1 MATLDSLQFEMERR
15 VILFKPTT
23 TMPDLSQ
30 LGYNADPN
38 LIVSP
43 PVDPLSGEFL
53 LYYSPNNTR
62 YVNYDASGN
71 TVQEWYKHSLPNGWR
86 PLGSDSS
93 TNIYGTDSST
103 WQLDMANSGVILQ
116 SDGSSNLTIRDADGN
131 LGTLI
136 IGALKI
142 DSVTGYLRAVD
153 GSIIVDP
160 SISILK
166 SGTGLLIGDDI
177 TNPWIINHNINTI
190 NHMIVIYDACTN
202 EEIYPEIKIDSNID
216 TISFYSPPETSTNYR
231 AVIMGF

>member
-43 PVDPLSGEFL
+43 STAGEEL

-71 TVQEWYKHSLPNGWR
+71 TIQEWYKHSQPNGWN
-86 PLGSDSS
+86 PLGSDASAS
-93 TNIYGTDSST
+93 IYGTDSST
-103 WQLDMANSGVILQ
+103 WQLDMSADGVILR
-116 SDGSSNLTIRDADGN
+116 SDGSTNLVVEDATGN

-136 IGALKI
+136 IGSLKI
-142 DSVTGYLRAVD
+142 DSLTGYLRAID
-153 GSIIVDP
+153 GSVYVDTSVGNLLTGTANLPGDDLTKSFVITHNLNSVNHIVTIYDNANLVIYP
-160 SISILK
+160 DVSISL
-166 SGTGLLIGDDI
+166 
-177 TNPWIINHNINTI
+177 N
-190 NHMIVIYDACTN
+190 V
-202 EEIYPEIKIDSNID
+202 D
-216 TISFYSPPETSTNYR
+216 TISFIQAPATGTDHR

>member
-43 PVDPLSGEFL
+43 STAGEEL
-53 LYYSPNNTR
+53 IYYSPNNTR

-71 TVQEWYKHSLPNGWR
+71 TITEWYKKAQPNGWL
-86 PLGSDSS
+86 PLGSGDSS

-116 SDGSSNLTIRDADGN
+116 SDGSSNLTIRDADGS

-142 DSVTGYLRAVD
+142 GSVTGYLRAVD

-166 SGTGLLIGDDI
+166 SGTGLLIGDDV

>member
-43 PVDPLSGEFL
+43 SMPGEQL
-53 LYYSPNNTR
+53 IYNCPNNTR

-71 TVQEWYKHSLPNGWR
+71 TVQEWYKHSQPNGWR
-86 PLGSDSS
+86 ELGSGGGS
-93 TNIYGTDSST
+93 IYGTDSST
-103 WQLDMANSGVILQ
+103 WQLDMAASGVILQ
-116 SDGSSNLTIRDADGN
+116 SDGSSNLTIKDADGS

-142 DSVTGYLRAVD
+142 GSVTGYLRAVD
-153 GSIIVDP
+153 GSIVVDT
-160 SISILK
+160 SIGNLLTGV
-166 SGTGLLIGDDI
+166 GTLTGDDL
-177 TNPWIINHNINTI
+177 TKDFIINHNINSN
-190 NHMIVIYDACTN
+190 NHMTTIYEPTN
-202 EEIYPEIKIDSNID
+202 EIIYPDVSIGANID
-216 TISFYSPPETSTNYR
+216 VISFYAAPPTGTDYR

>member
-30 LGYNADPN
+30 LGYNANPN

-43 PVDPLSGEFL
+43 STPGEEL

-71 TVQEWYKHSLPNGWR
+71 TITEWSKYSQPNGWV
-86 PLGSDSS
+86 PLGSGGS
-93 TNIYGTDSST
+93 IYGTDSST
-103 WQLDMANSGVILQ
+103 WQLNMSGGGMILESEGSTNLVIK
-116 SDGSSNLTIRDADGN
+116 DADGS

-136 IGALKI
+136 IGSLRI
-142 DSVTGYLRAVD
+142 DTLTGYLRAID
-153 GSIIVDP
+153 GSVFVDP
-160 SISILK
+160 SIGVLL
-166 SGTGLLIGDDI
+166 SGTGNLPGDNF
-177 TNPWIINHNINTI
+177 TKAFVINHNLNTL
-190 NHMIVIYDACTN
+190 NHMTIIYDSGNGMT
-202 EEIYPEIKIDSNID
+202 YPDISIGSNSD
-216 TISFYSPPETSTNYR
+216 TISFIQAPAIGVDHR

>member
-43 PVDPLSGEFL
+43 STPGEQL
-53 LYYSPNNTR
+53 IYNCPNNTR
-62 YVNYDASGN
+62 YVNYDPSGN
-71 TVQEWYKHSLPNGWR
+71 TIQEWYKHSQPNGWN
-86 PLGSDSS
+86 PLGSGGGS
-93 TNIYGTDSST
+93 IYGTDSST

-116 SDGSSNLTIRDADGN
+116 SDGSSNLTIKNADGS

-136 IGALKI
+136 IGDLRI
-142 DSVTGYLRAVD
+142 GNITGYLRAID
-153 GSIIVDP
+153 GSIFADG
-160 SISILK
+160 SINTLK
-166 SGTGLLIGDDI
+166 AGTGLLIGDDN
-177 TNPWIINHNINTI
+177 TNPWIINHNLNTI
-190 NHMIVIYDACTN
+190 NNMIAIYDACTN
-202 EEIYPEIKIDSNID
+202 DQIYPEINIDENID
-216 TISFYSPPETSTNYR
+216 TITFYSPPLTGENYR

>member
-53 LYYSPNNTR
+53 LWYSPNNTR
-62 YVNYDASGN
+62 YVNYDPSGN
-71 TVQEWYKHSLPNGWR
+71 TITEWFKKAQPNGWL
-86 PLGSDSS
+86 PLGGDSS

-116 SDGSSNLTIRDADGN
+116 SDGSSNLTIRDADGS

-142 DSVTGYLRAVD
+142 GSVTGYLRAVD
-153 GSIIVDP
+153 GSIIVDT
-160 SISILK
+160 SVGNLLTGV
-166 SGTGLLIGDDI
+166 GTLVGDDL
-177 TNPWIINHNINTI
+177 TKNFIINHNINSQ
-190 NHMIVIYDACTN
+190 NHITVIYEPTN
-202 EEIYPEIKIDSNID
+202 EVIYPDISIGANTDV
-216 TISFYSPPETSTNYR
+216 ISFYAAPATGTDHR

>member
-23 TMPDLSQ
+23 TMPDDSQ

-38 LIVSP
+38 LIVTPSTP
-43 PVDPLSGEFL
+43 GQELI
-53 LYYSPNNTR
+53 YYSANNTR
-62 YVNYDASGN
+62 YVTYDPSGN
-71 TVQEWYKHSLPNGWR
+71 TVQEWYKHSQPNGWR

-116 SDGSSNLTIRDADGN
+116 SDVSSNLTIKGIDGS

-142 DSVTGYLRAVD
+142 GSVTGYLRAVD
-153 GSIIVDP
+153 GSIIVDT
-160 SISILK
+160 SVGNLLT
-166 SGTGLLIGDDI
+166 GTATLTGDDN
-177 TNPWIINHNINTI
+177 TKDFIINHNINSLNHITTI
-190 NHMIVIYDACTN
+190 YEPSNELIYTDVSIGLN
-202 EEIYPEIKIDSNID
+202 SDK
-216 TISFYSPPETSTNYR
+216 ISFYLPPATGTNHR

>member
-43 PVDPLSGEFL
+43 STPGETL
-53 LYYSPNNTR
+53 IYNCPNNTR

-71 TVQEWYKHSLPNGWR
+71 TITEWYKKAQPNGWL
-86 PLGSDSS
+86 PLGSGGGS
-93 TNIYGTDSST
+93 IYGTDSST
-103 WQLDMANSGVILQ
+103 WQLNMSNNGVILED
-116 SDGSSNLTIRDADGN
+116 SSSNLVIKSYNGAPSTI
-131 LGTLI
+131 I
-136 IGALKI
+136 IGGLSI
-142 DSVTGYLRAVD
+142 GNMTGYLRAVD
-153 GSIIVDP
+153 GSVFADA
-160 SISILK
+160 SISTLK
-166 SGTGLLIGDDI
+166 SGTGFLIGDNV
-177 TNPWIINHNINTI
+177 TNPWVINHNINTA

-202 EEIYPEIKIDSNID
+202 DEIYPEINITANTD
-216 TISFYSPPETSTNYR
+216 IITFYSPPETSTNYR

>member
-43 PVDPLSGEFL
+43 STPGEQL

-71 TVQEWYKHSLPNGWR
+71 TITEWYKKAQPNGWL
-86 PLGSDSS
+86 PLGSGGGS
-93 TNIYGTDSST
+93 IYGTDSST
-103 WQLDMANSGVILQ
+103 WQLNMSNNGVILED
-116 SDGSSNLTIRDADGN
+116 SSSNLVIKSYNGAPSTI
-131 LGTLI
+131 I
-136 IGALKI
+136 IGGLSI
-142 DSVTGYLRAVD
+142 GNMTGYLRAVD
-153 GSIIVDP
+153 GSVFADA
-160 SISILK
+160 SISTLK
-166 SGTGLLIGDDI
+166 SGTGFLIGDNV
-177 TNPWIINHNINTI
+177 TNPWVINHNINTA

-202 EEIYPEIKIDSNID
+202 DEIYPEINISANTD
-216 TISFYSPPETSTNYR
+216 TITFYSPPETSTNYR